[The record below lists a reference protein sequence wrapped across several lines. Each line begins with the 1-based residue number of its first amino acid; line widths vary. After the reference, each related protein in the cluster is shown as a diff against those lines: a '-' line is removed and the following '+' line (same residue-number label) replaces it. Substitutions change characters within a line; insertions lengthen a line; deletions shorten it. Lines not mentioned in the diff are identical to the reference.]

1 MQAPADAPLD
11 KTVAYVQICS
21 MGTIFIVAF
30 NVLGSVFRGIGDS
43 KMPLL
48 TVAIACAVNIIG
60 DLVLV
65 GIFHMNV
72 AGAALATVAA
82 QAVSVVLSGV
92 IIRRRVLP
100 FRLTARGHSFSRKT
114 VVNILALGAPIAF
127 QDLLV
132 SVSFLVIMAIVNSI
146 GLTASAG
153 VGVAEKLC
161 AFIMLVPSA
170 YMQSMSAFVAQN
182 VGAGKPERAKKALLY
197 SVLSSIVFGILMAYL
212 SFFHG
217 DLLAGLFSW
226 EQDVIAAAWDYLR
239 AYAIDC
245 LLTCFLFCFV
255 GYFNGRGRTMF
266 VMAQGIV
273 GAFGVRIPVSY
284 FMSRLP
290 ETSLFYIGLA
300 TPASTVIQIILC
312 VAYFLLQSRKD
323 SVACLEAGEG
333 RG

>member
-1 MQAPADAPLD
+1 
-11 KTVAYVQICS
+11 
-21 MGTIFIVAF
+21 
-30 NVLGSVFRGIGDS
+30 
-43 KMPLL
+43 
-48 TVAIACAVNIIG
+48 
-60 DLVLV
+60 
-65 GIFHMNV
+65 
-72 AGAALATVAA
+72 
-82 QAVSVVLSGV
+82 
-92 IIRRRVLP
+92 
-100 FRLTARGHSFSRKT
+100 
-114 VVNILALGAPIAF
+114 
-127 QDLLV
+127 
-132 SVSFLVIMAIVNSI
+132 
-146 GLTASAG
+146 
-153 VGVAEKLC
+153 
-161 AFIMLVPSA
+161 
-170 YMQSMSAFVAQN
+170 
-182 VGAGKPERAKKALLY
+182 
-197 SVLSSIVFGILMAYL
+197 MAYL

-255 GYFNGRGRTMF
+255 GYFNGRGTDD
-266 VMAQGIV
+266 VCDGAGIV

-300 TPASTVIQIILC
+300 TPPRPVIQIILC